1 MGSMRPTGRFLSYAS
16 NIQRTQKQ
24 SVPSSFPQSLSGS
37 ETDVSTSNE
46 NLSREERYVVRHTAR
61 VEPQGQE
68 NHSQNNNNRNSL
80 KDSVSGSNRNS
91 LKDSVGGGN
100 SNRSS
105 LDVSS
110 SSYNTLIIHN
120 QDDSWPSRPTP
131 IREHERTT
139 SEVKHPA
146 TQSSPYHTLKKTEGK
161 KPSGIP
167 LPKLHKEQAV
177 TTTAN
182 YIDIGG
188 QRIYTSP
195 PDHGVQEITEIPDD
209 FLNQSS
215 VLKHLAKEVAQ
226 SPTPRGPTPPAS
238 PRSPHSPHSPR
249 AASKPRE
256 ERSKSKCSKAKLSK
270 EKLNL
275 SRSQPDLTSVG
286 VRAVPG
292 GSESSGWCS
301 GGDGEEEPDDAF
313 TAVLDALAAEN
324 HQLKRQLAD
333 ACERVAKT
341 NKLEEEVEKVR
352 QAHEELV
359 GSCER
364 RERLERAARVRL
376 QADCRRLHDI
386 NRALKHQV
394 ELVAGGVR
402 AEGEGGDALRKELQ
416 NREMLIA
423 QLITQNKELAC
434 SKERQ
439 EIEMAAQ
446 RATLQEQRTH
456 IDILDTALT
465 NAQANVVRLEEECRH
480 ASGYVE
486 RVMGLQRALASLQ
499 QASDRREH
507 TERKLRAQLEK
518 ELQTLRKRSCSCV
531 EAGGGC
537 GAAGGAGAGGE
548 AELRRQLRERDERL
562 LALEGECAKWEQ
574 RYLEEAALRQ
584 AAVSAASIPK
594 DAKIAALEKTSAES
608 ERLMAEARSEKIRHM
623 DELHSAQK
631 KVADLESRVKELESK
646 VAERD
651 AMIKVLQKHTSGA
664 SLRNNSS
671 REELVGLSSGAS
683 FSSAEGVGSV
693 GSVGGVGGVGSVS
706 GAGAVASAG
715 ARYRHLARR
724 NYSPHNDNA
733 SGCGFDSTSLRL
745 DEQLAAL
752 ESRLERP
759 PVPARGLCCFPGLG
773 AGLSAGLGAGGGRG
787 EEALLLERQGR
798 ASQQTRAA
806 SLPPPPSALP
816 RPPRKPSARNTRYD
830 RLDHRDA
837 RKDSDG
843 SGSIASS
850 ASRGSP
856 LPYEV
861 RKLPSV
867 PTSASLP
874 AAASRE
880 SLVRPRDAS
889 LPSPS
894 KLAVYAAARRRSAES
909 AKDSKRT
916 HHYRIQF

>member
-1 MGSMRPTGRFLSYAS
+1 MGSMRPTGRFLSFAN

-24 SVPSSFPQSLSGS
+24 TVPSGFPQSLSGS

-68 NHSQNNNNRNSL
+68 NQTQTNNNNNRNSL
-80 KDSVSGSNRNS
+80 KESVTGSNRNS

-120 QDDSWPSRPTP
+120 QDDSWPPRPTP
-131 IREHERTT
+131 IREHERTS
-139 SEVKHPA
+139 SEVKHPT
-146 TQSSPYHTLKKTEGK
+146 TQSSPYHTLKKNEGVK

-167 LPKLHKEQAV
+167 VPKMHKEQNV

-238 PRSPHSPHSPR
+238 PRAPAPPR
-249 AASKPRE
+249 DDSRKAKG
-256 ERSKSKCSKAKLSK
+256 KCSKAKLSK

-301 GGDGEEEPDDAF
+301 GGEGELEEPDDAF

-352 QAHEELV
+352 TAHEELV

-376 QADCRRLHDI
+376 QADCRRLHDL
-386 NRALKHQV
+386 NRALKQQV
-394 ELVAGGVR
+394 ELLSQGVR
-402 AEGEGGDALRKELQ
+402 TENDSNAEALRKELQ

-434 SKERQ
+434 AKERQ

-518 ELQTLRKRSCSCV
+518 ELQTLRKRECNC
-531 EAGGGC
+531 GGAS
-537 GAAGGAGAGGE
+537 AAGGQGGGE

-608 ERLMAEARSEKIRHM
+608 ERLMAEARNEKIRHM

-631 KVADLESRVKELESK
+631 KLADLEGRVKELESK

-651 AMIKVLQKHTSGA
+651 AMIKVLQKHTSAAYDSGA

-683 FSSAEGVGSV
+683 FSSAEGGGSV
-693 GSVGGVGGVGSVS
+693 
-706 GAGAVASAG
+706 AG
-715 ARYRHLARR
+715 RYRHLARR
-724 NYSPHNDNA
+724 NYSPHNDNS

-759 PVPARGLCCFPGLG
+759 PVPASGHVITFFGQRRFRNERGFCCFPGLG
-773 AGLSAGLGAGGGRG
+773 TVGARGGGGRG

-798 ASQQTRAA
+798 ASQQTRSS

-830 RLDHRDA
+830 RLEHRDA

-843 SGSIASS
+843 SGSIAST
-850 ASRGSP
+850 ASRSSP
-856 LPYEV
+856 LPYDTV

-874 AAASRE
+874 AAESRE
-880 SLVRPRDAS
+880 SLVRPRDSS

-909 AKDSKRT
+909 AKDNNKRT

>member
-1 MGSMRPTGRFLSYAS
+1 MGSMRPTGRFLSFTN

-24 SVPSSFPQSLSGS
+24 AVPSGFPQSLSGS

-68 NHSQNNNNRNSL
+68 NQSQSNNNNRNSL
-80 KDSVSGSNRNS
+80 KESVTSSNRNS

-120 QDDSWPSRPTP
+120 QDDSWPPRPTP
-131 IREHERTT
+131 IREHERTS
-139 SEVKHPA
+139 SEVKHPN
-146 TQSSPYHTLKKTEGK
+146 TQSSPYHTLKKNEGVK

-167 LPKLHKEQAV
+167 VPKHKEQNV

-238 PRSPHSPHSPR
+238 PRAPAPPR
-249 AASKPRE
+249 DDSRKA
-256 ERSKSKCSKAKLSK
+256 KSKCSKAKLSK

-301 GGDGEEEPDDAF
+301 GGEGELEEPDDAF

-352 QAHEELV
+352 TAHEELV

-376 QADCRRLHDI
+376 QADCRRLHDL
-386 NRALKHQV
+386 NRALKQQV
-394 ELVAGGVR
+394 ELLSQGVR
-402 AEGEGGDALRKELQ
+402 TENEGNSEALRKELQ

-423 QLITQNKELAC
+423 QVITQNKELAC
-434 SKERQ
+434 AKERQ

-518 ELQTLRKRSCSCV
+518 ELQTLRKRECN
-531 EAGGGC
+531 C
-537 GAAGGAGAGGE
+537 GVVAGGAGGGE

-584 AAVSAASIPK
+584 AAVSAASIPNSVFR

-651 AMIKVLQKHTSGA
+651 AMIKVLQKHTSAAYDSGA

-683 FSSAEGVGSV
+683 FSSAEGVGT
-693 GSVGGVGGVGSVS
+693 GSVS
-706 GAGAVASAG
+706 G
-715 ARYRHLARR
+715 RFRHLARR
-724 NYSPHNDNA
+724 NYSPHNDNS

-759 PVPARGLCCFPGLG
+759 PVPAV
-773 AGLSAGLGAGGGRG
+773 S
-787 EEALLLERQGR
+787 
-798 ASQQTRAA
+798 
-806 SLPPPPSALP
+806 
-816 RPPRKPSARNTRYD
+816 Y
-830 RLDHRDA
+830 
-837 RKDSDG
+837 
-843 SGSIASS
+843 
-850 ASRGSP
+850 
-856 LPYEV
+856 
-861 RKLPSV
+861 
-867 PTSASLP
+867 LP
-874 AAASRE
+874 AADA
-880 SLVRPRDAS
+880 RPH
-889 LPSPS
+889 
-894 KLAVYAAARRRSAES
+894 AA
-909 AKDSKRT
+909 
-916 HHYRIQF
+916 YY

>member
-1 MGSMRPTGRFLSYAS
+1 M
-16 NIQRTQKQ
+16 
-24 SVPSSFPQSLSGS
+24 PSGFPQSLSGS

-68 NHSQNNNNRNSL
+68 NQSQTNNNNRNSL
-80 KDSVSGSNRNS
+80 KESVTGSNRNS

-120 QDDSWPSRPTP
+120 QDDSWPPRPTP
-131 IREHERTT
+131 IREHERTS
-139 SEVKHPA
+139 SEVKHST
-146 TQSSPYHTLKKTEGK
+146 TQSSPYHTLKKTEGVK

-167 LPKLHKEQAV
+167 VPKVHKEQTV

-238 PRSPHSPHSPR
+238 PRAPAPPR
-249 AASKPRE
+249 DDSRK
-256 ERSKSKCSKAKLSK
+256 SKSKCSKAKLSK

-301 GGDGEEEPDDAF
+301 GGEGELEEPDDAF

-341 NKLEEEVEKVR
+341 SKLEEEVEKVR
-352 QAHEELV
+352 TAHEELV

-376 QADCRRLHDI
+376 QADCRRLQEL
-386 NRALKHQV
+386 NRALKQQV
-394 ELVAGGVR
+394 ELLSQGVR
-402 AEGEGGDALRKELQ
+402 MESDGSADALRKELQ

-434 SKERQ
+434 AKERQ

-518 ELQTLRKRSCSCV
+518 ELQTLRKRECNCGG
-531 EAGGGC
+531 AGGG
-537 GAAGGAGAGGE
+537 GGSGE
-548 AELRRQLRERDERL
+548 AELRRQVRERDERL

-608 ERLMAEARSEKIRHM
+608 ERLMAEARNEKIRHM

-631 KVADLESRVKELESK
+631 KVADLEGRVKELESK

-651 AMIKVLQKHTSGA
+651 AMIKVLQKHTSAAYDSGA

-683 FSSAEGVGSV
+683 FSSAEGVGT
-693 GSVGGVGGVGSVS
+693 GSVS
-706 GAGAVASAG
+706 G
-715 ARYRHLARR
+715 RYRHLGRR
-724 NYSPHNDNA
+724 NYSPHNDNS

-759 PVPARGLCCFPGLG
+759 PVPAV
-773 AGLSAGLGAGGGRG
+773 SY
-787 EEALLLERQGR
+787 
-798 ASQQTRAA
+798 
-806 SLPPPPSALP
+806 LPPEL
-816 RPPRKPSARNTRYD
+816 RPPTNY
-830 RLDHRDA
+830 
-837 RKDSDG
+837 
-843 SGSIASS
+843 
-850 ASRGSP
+850 
-856 LPYEV
+856 Y
-861 RKLPSV
+861 
-867 PTSASLP
+867 
-874 AAASRE
+874 
-880 SLVRPRDAS
+880 
-889 LPSPS
+889 
-894 KLAVYAAARRRSAES
+894 
-909 AKDSKRT
+909 
-916 HHYRIQF
+916 

>member
-1 MGSMRPTGRFLSYAS
+1 MGSMRPTGRFLSFTN

-24 SVPSSFPQSLSGS
+24 AVPSGFPQSLSGS

-68 NHSQNNNNRNSL
+68 NQSQSNNNNRNSL
-80 KDSVSGSNRNS
+80 KESVTSSNRNS

-120 QDDSWPSRPTP
+120 QDDSWPPRPTP
-131 IREHERTT
+131 IREHERTS
-139 SEVKHPA
+139 SEVKHPN
-146 TQSSPYHTLKKTEGK
+146 TQSSPYHTLKKNEGVK

-167 LPKLHKEQAV
+167 VPKHKEQNV

-238 PRSPHSPHSPR
+238 PRAPAPPR
-249 AASKPRE
+249 DDSRKA
-256 ERSKSKCSKAKLSK
+256 KSKCSKAKLSK

-301 GGDGEEEPDDAF
+301 GGEGELEEPDDAF

-352 QAHEELV
+352 TAHEELV

-376 QADCRRLHDI
+376 QADCRRLHDL
-386 NRALKHQV
+386 NRALKQQV
-394 ELVAGGVR
+394 ELLSQGVR
-402 AEGEGGDALRKELQ
+402 TENEGNSEALRKELQ

-423 QLITQNKELAC
+423 QVITQNKELAC
-434 SKERQ
+434 AKERQ

-518 ELQTLRKRSCSCV
+518 ELQTLRKRECN
-531 EAGGGC
+531 C
-537 GAAGGAGAGGE
+537 GVVAGGAGGGE

-651 AMIKVLQKHTSGA
+651 AMIKVLQKHTSAAYDSGA

-683 FSSAEGVGSV
+683 FSSAEGVGT
-693 GSVGGVGGVGSVS
+693 GSVS
-706 GAGAVASAG
+706 G
-715 ARYRHLARR
+715 RFRHLARR
-724 NYSPHNDNA
+724 NYSPHNDNS

-759 PVPARGLCCFPGLG
+759 PVPAV
-773 AGLSAGLGAGGGRG
+773 S
-787 EEALLLERQGR
+787 
-798 ASQQTRAA
+798 
-806 SLPPPPSALP
+806 
-816 RPPRKPSARNTRYD
+816 Y
-830 RLDHRDA
+830 
-837 RKDSDG
+837 
-843 SGSIASS
+843 
-850 ASRGSP
+850 
-856 LPYEV
+856 
-861 RKLPSV
+861 
-867 PTSASLP
+867 LP
-874 AAASRE
+874 AADA
-880 SLVRPRDAS
+880 RPH
-889 LPSPS
+889 
-894 KLAVYAAARRRSAES
+894 AA
-909 AKDSKRT
+909 
-916 HHYRIQF
+916 YY

>member
-1 MGSMRPTGRFLSYAS
+1 MGSMRPTGRFLSFTN
-16 NIQRTQKQ
+16 NIQRAQKQ
-24 SVPSSFPQSLSGS
+24 TVPGSFPQSLSGS

-68 NHSQNNNNRNSL
+68 NQSQINNNRNSL
-80 KDSVSGSNRNS
+80 KESIPGSNRNS
-91 LKDSVGGGN
+91 LKDSVGGSN

-131 IREHERTT
+131 IREHERSS

-146 TQSSPYHTLKKTEGK
+146 TQSSPYHTLKKAEVGK

-167 LPKLHKEQAV
+167 LPKSHKEQPV
-177 TTTAN
+177 TSTAN

-195 PDHGVQEITEIPDD
+195 PDHGVQEINEIPDD

-226 SPTPRGPTPPAS
+226 SPTPHGLTPPAS
-238 PRSPHSPHSPR
+238 PRAPPL
-249 AASKPRE
+249 RE
-256 ERSKSKCSKAKLSK
+256 EPRKNKGKASKAKLSK

-301 GGDGEEEPDDAF
+301 GGEGSLEEPDDAF
-313 TAVLDALAAEN
+313 AAVLDALAAEN
-324 HQLKRQLAD
+324 QHLKRQLAD

-341 NKLEEEVEKVR
+341 TKLEEEVEKVR
-352 QAHEELV
+352 SAHEELV
-359 GSCER
+359 GACDR

-376 QADCRRLHDI
+376 QADTRRLHDL

-394 ELVAGGVR
+394 EVLSQGIRTEGDGG
-402 AEGEGGDALRKELQ
+402 ADALRKELQ
-416 NREMLIA
+416 SREMLIA

-434 SKERQ
+434 AKERQ

-480 ASGYVE
+480 AGGYVE
-486 RVMGLQRALASLQ
+486 RVLGLQRALGSLQ
-499 QASDRREH
+499 HAADRREH
-507 TERKLRAQLEK
+507 SERQLRAQLEA
-518 ELQTLRKRSCSCV
+518 ELNTLRKRECK
-531 EAGGGC
+531 C
-537 GAAGGAGAGGE
+537 GSAAAGAGGAGGE

-651 AMIKVLQKHTSGA
+651 AMIKVLQKHTSAAYEAGGA
-664 SLRNNSS
+664 SLRNHSS
-671 REELVGLSSGAS
+671 REELVALSSGAS
-683 FSSAEGVGSV
+683 FSSAEGVTG
-693 GSVGGVGGVGSVS
+693 
-706 GAGAVASAG
+706 
-715 ARYRHLARR
+715 RYRNLTRR
-724 NYSPHNDNA
+724 NYSPHNDNS
-733 SGCGFDSTSLRL
+733 SGIGFESSSLRL
-745 DEQLAAL
+745 EEQLAAL
-752 ESRLERP
+752 DSRLERA
-759 PVPARGLCCFPGLG
+759 PVPARGLCCFPGLSTVG
-773 AGLSAGLGAGGGRG
+773 ARAGNGRG

-798 ASQQTRAA
+798 ASQQTRSS

-816 RPPRKPSARNTRYD
+816 RPPRKPSARTTRYD
-830 RLDHRDA
+830 RLEHRDT

-843 SGSIASS
+843 SGSIAST
-850 ASRGSP
+850 ASRSSP
-856 LPYEV
+856 LPYDTSTV

-867 PTSASLP
+867 PTSSSLP
-874 AAASRE
+874 AAESRE
-880 SLVRPRDAS
+880 SLVRPRDSS

-909 AKDSKRT
+909 AKENNKRT

>member
-1 MGSMRPTGRFLSYAS
+1 MGSMRPTGRFLSFTN

-24 SVPSSFPQSLSGS
+24 TVQTGFPQSLSGS

-68 NHSQNNNNRNSL
+68 NQSQNNNNSNNRNSL
-80 KDSVSGSNRNS
+80 KESVTGSNRNS
-91 LKDSVGGGN
+91 LKDSVGGN

-120 QDDSWPSRPTP
+120 QDDSWPPRPTP
-131 IREHERTT
+131 IREHERTS

-146 TQSSPYHTLKKTEGK
+146 SQSSPYHTLKKTEMGK

-167 LPKLHKEQAV
+167 LPKVHKEQPV
-177 TTTAN
+177 TATAN

-195 PDHGVQEITEIPDD
+195 PDHGVHEITEIPDD

-226 SPTPRGPTPPAS
+226 SPTPLGPTPPAS
-238 PRSPHSPHSPR
+238 PRAPPAEARKPKGK
-249 AASKPRE
+249 AA
-256 ERSKSKCSKAKLSK
+256 KAKLSK

-301 GGDGEEEPDDAF
+301 GGEGSLEEPDDAF
-313 TAVLDALAAEN
+313 AAVLDALAAEN

-341 NKLEEEVEKVR
+341 TKLEEEVEKVR
-352 QAHEELV
+352 TAHEELV

-376 QADCRRLHDI
+376 QADCRRLQEL
-386 NRALKHQV
+386 NRALKQQV
-394 ELVAGGVR
+394 ELLSQGVR
-402 AEGEGGDALRKELQ
+402 TDNDSNSEALRKELQ

-434 SKERQ
+434 AKERQ
-439 EIEMAAQ
+439 EIEMTAQ

-518 ELQTLRKRSCSCV
+518 ELQTLRKRECACGV
-531 EAGGGC
+531 GGG
-537 GAAGGAGAGGE
+537 GGGGGGGGVGGGGGGE
-548 AELRRQLRERDERL
+548 AELRRQVRERDERL

-608 ERLMAEARSEKIRHM
+608 ERLMAEARNEKIRHM

-631 KVADLESRVKELESK
+631 KVADLEGRVKELESK

-651 AMIKVLQKHTSGA
+651 AMIKVLQKHTSAAYDSGA

-683 FSSAEGVGSV
+683 FSSAEGVGV
-693 GSVGGVGGVGSVS
+693 GVSTGSVS
-706 GAGAVASAG
+706 G
-715 ARYRHLARR
+715 RYRHLARR
-724 NYSPHNDNA
+724 NYSPHNDNS

-745 DEQLAAL
+745 EEQLAAL

-759 PVPARGLCCFPGLG
+759 PVPSRGLCCFPGLG
-773 AGLSAGLGAGGGRG
+773 TVGARGASGRG

-798 ASQQTRAA
+798 ASQQTRSS

-830 RLDHRDA
+830 RLEHRDA

-843 SGSIASS
+843 SGSIAST
-850 ASRGSP
+850 ASRSSP
-856 LPYEV
+856 LPYDTV

-874 AAASRE
+874 AAESRE
-880 SLVRPRDAS
+880 SLVRPRDSS

-909 AKDSKRT
+909 AKDNNKRP

>member
-1 MGSMRPTGRFLSYAS
+1 MGSMRPTGRFLSFAN

-24 SVPSSFPQSLSGS
+24 TVPSGFPQSLSGS

-68 NHSQNNNNRNSL
+68 NQTQTNNNNNRNSL
-80 KDSVSGSNRNS
+80 KESVTGSNRNS

-120 QDDSWPSRPTP
+120 QDDSWPPRPTP
-131 IREHERTT
+131 IREHERTS
-139 SEVKHPA
+139 SEVKHPT
-146 TQSSPYHTLKKTEGK
+146 TQSSPYHTLKKNEGVK

-167 LPKLHKEQAV
+167 VPKMHKEQNV

-238 PRSPHSPHSPR
+238 PRAPAPPR
-249 AASKPRE
+249 DDSRKAKG
-256 ERSKSKCSKAKLSK
+256 KCSKAKLSK

-301 GGDGEEEPDDAF
+301 GGEGELEEPDDAF

-352 QAHEELV
+352 TAHEELV

-376 QADCRRLHDI
+376 QADCRRLHDL
-386 NRALKHQV
+386 NRALKQQV
-394 ELVAGGVR
+394 ELLSQGVR
-402 AEGEGGDALRKELQ
+402 TENDSNAEALRKELQ

-434 SKERQ
+434 AKERQ

-518 ELQTLRKRSCSCV
+518 ELQTLRKRECNC
-531 EAGGGC
+531 GGAS
-537 GAAGGAGAGGE
+537 AAGGQGGGE

-608 ERLMAEARSEKIRHM
+608 ERLMAEARNEKIRHM

-631 KVADLESRVKELESK
+631 KLADLEGRVKELESK

-651 AMIKVLQKHTSGA
+651 AMIKVLQKHTSAAYDSGA

-683 FSSAEGVGSV
+683 FSSAEGGGSV
-693 GSVGGVGGVGSVS
+693 
-706 GAGAVASAG
+706 AG
-715 ARYRHLARR
+715 RYRHLARR
-724 NYSPHNDNA
+724 NYSPHNDNS

-759 PVPARGLCCFPGLG
+759 PVPARGFCCFPGLG
-773 AGLSAGLGAGGGRG
+773 TVGARGGGGRG

-798 ASQQTRAA
+798 ASQQTRSS

-830 RLDHRDA
+830 RLEHRDA

-843 SGSIASS
+843 SGSIAST
-850 ASRGSP
+850 ASRSSP
-856 LPYEV
+856 LPYDTV

-874 AAASRE
+874 AAESRE
-880 SLVRPRDAS
+880 SLVRPRDSS

-909 AKDSKRT
+909 AKDNNKRT

>member
-1 MGSMRPTGRFLSYAS
+1 MGSMRPTGRFLSFTN

-24 SVPSSFPQSLSGS
+24 AVPSGFPQSLSGS

-68 NHSQNNNNRNSL
+68 NQSQSNNNNRNSL
-80 KDSVSGSNRNS
+80 KESVTSSNRNS

-120 QDDSWPSRPTP
+120 QDDSWPPRPTP
-131 IREHERTT
+131 IREHERTS
-139 SEVKHPA
+139 SEVKHPN
-146 TQSSPYHTLKKTEGK
+146 TQSSPYHTLKKNEGVK

-167 LPKLHKEQAV
+167 VPKHKEQNV

-238 PRSPHSPHSPR
+238 PRAPAPPR
-249 AASKPRE
+249 DDSRKA
-256 ERSKSKCSKAKLSK
+256 KSKCSKAKLSK

-301 GGDGEEEPDDAF
+301 GGEGELEEPDDAF

-341 NKLEEEVEKVR
+341 NKVTSQLEEEVEKVR
-352 QAHEELV
+352 TAHEELV

-376 QADCRRLHDI
+376 QADCRRLHDL
-386 NRALKHQV
+386 NRALKQQV
-394 ELVAGGVR
+394 ELLSQGVR
-402 AEGEGGDALRKELQ
+402 TENEGNSEALRKELQ

-423 QLITQNKELAC
+423 QVITQNKELAC
-434 SKERQ
+434 AKERQ

-518 ELQTLRKRSCSCV
+518 ELQTLRKRECN
-531 EAGGGC
+531 C
-537 GAAGGAGAGGE
+537 GVVAGGAGGGE

-584 AAVSAASIPK
+584 AAVSAASIPNSVFR

-651 AMIKVLQKHTSGA
+651 AMIKVLQKHTSAAYDSGA

-683 FSSAEGVGSV
+683 FSSAEGVGT
-693 GSVGGVGGVGSVS
+693 GSVS
-706 GAGAVASAG
+706 G
-715 ARYRHLARR
+715 RFRHLARR
-724 NYSPHNDNA
+724 NYSPHNDNS

-759 PVPARGLCCFPGLG
+759 PVPAV
-773 AGLSAGLGAGGGRG
+773 S
-787 EEALLLERQGR
+787 
-798 ASQQTRAA
+798 
-806 SLPPPPSALP
+806 
-816 RPPRKPSARNTRYD
+816 Y
-830 RLDHRDA
+830 
-837 RKDSDG
+837 
-843 SGSIASS
+843 
-850 ASRGSP
+850 
-856 LPYEV
+856 
-861 RKLPSV
+861 
-867 PTSASLP
+867 LP
-874 AAASRE
+874 AADA
-880 SLVRPRDAS
+880 RPH
-889 LPSPS
+889 
-894 KLAVYAAARRRSAES
+894 AA
-909 AKDSKRT
+909 
-916 HHYRIQF
+916 YY

>member
-1 MGSMRPTGRFLSYAS
+1 MGSMRPSGRFLSFTN

-24 SVPSSFPQSLSGS
+24 TVPSGFPQSLSGS

-68 NHSQNNNNRNSL
+68 NQSQTNNNNNRNSL
-80 KDSVSGSNRNS
+80 KESVPGSNRNS

-120 QDDSWPSRPTP
+120 QDDSWPPRPTP
-131 IREHERTT
+131 IREHERSG
-139 SEVKHPA
+139 SEVKHPT
-146 TQSSPYHTLKKTEGK
+146 TQSSPYHTLKKNEVGK

-167 LPKLHKEQAV
+167 LPKVHKEQTV
-177 TTTAN
+177 TTSAN

-215 VLKHLAKEVAQ
+215 VLKHLAKEVTQ
-226 SPTPRGPTPPAS
+226 SPSPRGRTPP
-238 PRSPHSPHSPR
+238 PSPR
-249 AASKPRE
+249 APVPRDDSRKP
-256 ERSKSKCSKAKLSK
+256 KGKASKAKLSK

-286 VRAVPG
+286 VGVGVAAGAGAGPGVRAVPG

-301 GGDGEEEPDDAF
+301 GGEAELDEPEDAF
-313 TAVLDALAAEN
+313 AAVLDALAAEN
-324 HQLKRQLAD
+324 HQLKRQLVD

-341 NKLEEEVEKVR
+341 TKLEEEVEKVR
-352 QAHEELV
+352 TAHEELV

-364 RERLERAARVRL
+364 RERLERTARVRL
-376 QADCRRLHDI
+376 QADCRRLQEL
-386 NRALKHQV
+386 NRALKQQV
-394 ELVAGGVR
+394 EFLSQGVR
-402 AEGEGGDALRKELQ
+402 TESDSSAEALRKELQ

-434 SKERQ
+434 AKERQ

-518 ELQTLRKRSCSCV
+518 ELQTLRKRECTCGG
-531 EAGGGC
+531 AGGVGV
-537 GAAGGAGAGGE
+537 GAAGGGE
-548 AELRRQLRERDERL
+548 AELRRLVRERDERL

-608 ERLMAEARSEKIRHM
+608 ERLMAEARNEKIRHM

-651 AMIKVLQKHTSGA
+651 AMIKVLQKHTSAAYDSGA

-683 FSSAEGVGSV
+683 FSSAEGVSGVSAVSGVSGVSGGSV
-693 GSVGGVGGVGSVS
+693 
-706 GAGAVASAG
+706 AG
-715 ARYRHLARR
+715 RYRHLARR
-724 NYSPHNDNA
+724 NYSPHNDNS

-752 ESRLERP
+752 ER
-759 PVPARGLCCFPGLG
+759 
-773 AGLSAGLGAGGGRG
+773 
-787 EEALLLERQGR
+787 
-798 ASQQTRAA
+798 
-806 SLPPPPSALP
+806 
-816 RPPRKPSARNTRYD
+816 
-830 RLDHRDA
+830 
-837 RKDSDG
+837 
-843 SGSIASS
+843 
-850 ASRGSP
+850 
-856 LPYEV
+856 
-861 RKLPSV
+861 PSV
-867 PTSASLP
+867 PAVSCYLP
-874 AAASRE
+874 ADQRPHAS
-880 SLVRPRDAS
+880 
-889 LPSPS
+889 
-894 KLAVYAAARRRSAES
+894 Y
-909 AKDSKRT
+909 
-916 HHYRIQF
+916 Y

>member
-1 MGSMRPTGRFLSYAS
+1 MGSMRPTGRFLSFTN

-24 SVPSSFPQSLSGS
+24 AVPSGFPQSLSGS

-68 NHSQNNNNRNSL
+68 NQSQSNNNNRNSL
-80 KDSVSGSNRNS
+80 KESVTSSNRNS

-120 QDDSWPSRPTP
+120 QDDSWPPRPTP
-131 IREHERTT
+131 IREHERTS
-139 SEVKHPA
+139 SEVKHPN
-146 TQSSPYHTLKKTEGK
+146 TQSSPYHTLKKNEGVK

-167 LPKLHKEQAV
+167 VPKHKEQNV

-238 PRSPHSPHSPR
+238 PRAPAPPR
-249 AASKPRE
+249 DDSRKA
-256 ERSKSKCSKAKLSK
+256 KSKCSKAKLSK

-301 GGDGEEEPDDAF
+301 GGEGELEEPDDAF

-341 NKLEEEVEKVR
+341 NKVTSQLEEEVEKVR
-352 QAHEELV
+352 TAHEELV

-376 QADCRRLHDI
+376 QADCRRLHDL
-386 NRALKHQV
+386 NRALKQQV
-394 ELVAGGVR
+394 ELLSQGVR
-402 AEGEGGDALRKELQ
+402 TENEGNSEALRKELQ

-423 QLITQNKELAC
+423 QVITQNKELAC
-434 SKERQ
+434 AKERQ

-518 ELQTLRKRSCSCV
+518 ELQTLRKRECN
-531 EAGGGC
+531 C
-537 GAAGGAGAGGE
+537 GVVAGGAGGGE

-651 AMIKVLQKHTSGA
+651 AMIKVLQKHTSAAYDSGA

-683 FSSAEGVGSV
+683 FSSAEGVGT
-693 GSVGGVGGVGSVS
+693 GSVS
-706 GAGAVASAG
+706 G
-715 ARYRHLARR
+715 RFRHLARR
-724 NYSPHNDNA
+724 NYSPHNDNS

-759 PVPARGLCCFPGLG
+759 PVPAV
-773 AGLSAGLGAGGGRG
+773 S
-787 EEALLLERQGR
+787 
-798 ASQQTRAA
+798 
-806 SLPPPPSALP
+806 
-816 RPPRKPSARNTRYD
+816 Y
-830 RLDHRDA
+830 
-837 RKDSDG
+837 
-843 SGSIASS
+843 
-850 ASRGSP
+850 
-856 LPYEV
+856 
-861 RKLPSV
+861 
-867 PTSASLP
+867 LP
-874 AAASRE
+874 AADA
-880 SLVRPRDAS
+880 RPH
-889 LPSPS
+889 
-894 KLAVYAAARRRSAES
+894 AA
-909 AKDSKRT
+909 
-916 HHYRIQF
+916 YY

>member
-1 MGSMRPTGRFLSYAS
+1 MGSMRPTGRFLPFSN

-24 SVPSSFPQSLSGS
+24 SVPAGFPQSLSGS

-68 NHSQNNNNRNSL
+68 NITQTSSNNRNSL
-80 KDSVSGSNRNS
+80 KDSISGSNRNS

-120 QDDSWPSRPTP
+120 QDDSWPPRPTP
-131 IREHERTT
+131 IREHERTS
-139 SEVKHPA
+139 SEVKHSA
-146 TQSSPYHTLKKTEGK
+146 AQSSPYHTLKKPDGTK

-167 LPKLHKEQAV
+167 LPKVHKEQTI
-177 TTTAN
+177 TTSAN

-209 FLNQSS
+209 YLNQSS
-215 VLKHLAKEVAQ
+215 VLKHLAKEVAK
-226 SPTPRGPTPPAS
+226 SPSPRGPTPP
-238 PRSPHSPHSPR
+238 SPR
-249 AASKPRE
+249 APLAARDATESRKT
-256 ERSKSKCSKAKLSK
+256 KIKGSKAKLSK
-270 EKLNL
+270 EKLSL
-275 SRSQPDLTSVG
+275 SRSQPDLSSVG
-286 VRAVPG
+286 VRAAPG

-301 GGDGEEEPDDAF
+301 GGDEDAADAGAPGDAF
-313 TAVLDALAAEN
+313 AAVLDALAAEN

-333 ACERVAKT
+333 ACERLAKT
-341 NKLEEEVEKVR
+341 SKLEEEVEKVR
-352 QAHEELV
+352 TAHEELV
-359 GSCER
+359 RSCER

-376 QADCRRLHDI
+376 QADCRRLQEL
-386 NRALKHQV
+386 NRALKQQV
-394 ELVAGGVR
+394 DLLSQGVR
-402 AEGEGGDALRKELQ
+402 AEGDSNTESLRKELQ

-434 SKERQ
+434 AKERQ

-480 ASGYVE
+480 AGGYVE
-486 RVMGLQRALASLQ
+486 RVLGLQRALASLQ

-518 ELQTLRKRSCSCV
+518 ELQALRKRECNC
-531 EAGGGC
+531 GGS
-537 GAAGGAGAGGE
+537 GAGAGVGAGGGE
-548 AELRRQLRERDERL
+548 AELRRQLRERDERA

-608 ERLMAEARSEKIRHM
+608 ERLMAEARNEKIRHM

-631 KVADLESRVKELESK
+631 KVADLEGRVKELESK

-651 AMIKVLQKHTSGA
+651 AMIKVLQKHTSAAYDSGA

-683 FSSAEGVGSV
+683 FSSTEGVGV
-693 GSVGGVGGVGSVS
+693 GVGP
-706 GAGAVASAG
+706 

-724 NYSPHNDNA
+724 NYSPHNDSA
-733 SGCGFDSTSLRL
+733 SGCGFDSASLRL

-759 PVPARGLCCFPGLG
+759 AAAVAAVPAVP
-773 AGLSAGLGAGGGRG
+773 AVSY
-787 EEALLLERQGR
+787 
-798 ASQQTRAA
+798 
-806 SLPPPPSALP
+806 LPQD
-816 RPPRKPSARNTRYD
+816 TFY
-830 RLDHRDA
+830 
-837 RKDSDG
+837 
-843 SGSIASS
+843 
-850 ASRGSP
+850 
-856 LPYEV
+856 
-861 RKLPSV
+861 
-867 PTSASLP
+867 
-874 AAASRE
+874 
-880 SLVRPRDAS
+880 
-889 LPSPS
+889 
-894 KLAVYAAARRRSAES
+894 
-909 AKDSKRT
+909 
-916 HHYRIQF
+916 

>member
-1 MGSMRPTGRFLSYAS
+1 MANMGSMRPTGRFLSFTN

-24 SVPSSFPQSLSGS
+24 AVPSGFPQSLSGS

-68 NHSQNNNNRNSL
+68 NQSQSNNNNRNSL
-80 KDSVSGSNRNS
+80 KESVTSSNRNS

-120 QDDSWPSRPTP
+120 QDDSWPPRPTP
-131 IREHERTT
+131 IREHERTS
-139 SEVKHPA
+139 SEVKHPN
-146 TQSSPYHTLKKTEGK
+146 TQSSPYHTLKKNEGVK

-167 LPKLHKEQAV
+167 VPKHKEQNV

-238 PRSPHSPHSPR
+238 PRAPAPPR
-249 AASKPRE
+249 DDSRKA
-256 ERSKSKCSKAKLSK
+256 KSKCSKAKLSK

-301 GGDGEEEPDDAF
+301 GGEGELEEPDDAF

-352 QAHEELV
+352 TAHEELV

-376 QADCRRLHDI
+376 QADCRRLHDL
-386 NRALKHQV
+386 NRALKQQV
-394 ELVAGGVR
+394 ELLSQGVR
-402 AEGEGGDALRKELQ
+402 TENEGNSEALRKELQ

-423 QLITQNKELAC
+423 QVITQNKELAC
-434 SKERQ
+434 AKERQ

-518 ELQTLRKRSCSCV
+518 ELQTLRKRECN
-531 EAGGGC
+531 C
-537 GAAGGAGAGGE
+537 GVVAGGAGGGE

-651 AMIKVLQKHTSGA
+651 AMIKVLQKHTSAAYDSGA

-683 FSSAEGVGSV
+683 FSSAEGVGT
-693 GSVGGVGGVGSVS
+693 GSVS
-706 GAGAVASAG
+706 G
-715 ARYRHLARR
+715 RFRHLARR
-724 NYSPHNDNA
+724 NYSPHNDNS

-759 PVPARGLCCFPGLG
+759 PVPAV
-773 AGLSAGLGAGGGRG
+773 S
-787 EEALLLERQGR
+787 
-798 ASQQTRAA
+798 
-806 SLPPPPSALP
+806 
-816 RPPRKPSARNTRYD
+816 Y
-830 RLDHRDA
+830 
-837 RKDSDG
+837 
-843 SGSIASS
+843 
-850 ASRGSP
+850 
-856 LPYEV
+856 
-861 RKLPSV
+861 
-867 PTSASLP
+867 LP
-874 AAASRE
+874 AADA
-880 SLVRPRDAS
+880 RPH
-889 LPSPS
+889 
-894 KLAVYAAARRRSAES
+894 AA
-909 AKDSKRT
+909 
-916 HHYRIQF
+916 YY

>member
-1 MGSMRPTGRFLSYAS
+1 MGSMRPTGRFLSFAN

-24 SVPSSFPQSLSGS
+24 TVPSGFPQSLSGS

-68 NHSQNNNNRNSL
+68 NQTQTNNNNNRNSL
-80 KDSVSGSNRNS
+80 KESVTGSNRNS

-120 QDDSWPSRPTP
+120 QDDSWPPRPTP
-131 IREHERTT
+131 IREHERTS
-139 SEVKHPA
+139 SEVKHPT
-146 TQSSPYHTLKKTEGK
+146 TQSSPYHTLKKNEGVK

-167 LPKLHKEQAV
+167 VPKMHKEQNV

-238 PRSPHSPHSPR
+238 PRAPAPPR
-249 AASKPRE
+249 DDSRKAKG
-256 ERSKSKCSKAKLSK
+256 KCSKAKLSK

-301 GGDGEEEPDDAF
+301 GGEGELEEPDDAF

-352 QAHEELV
+352 TAHEELV

-376 QADCRRLHDI
+376 QADCRRLHDL
-386 NRALKHQV
+386 NRALKQQV
-394 ELVAGGVR
+394 ELLSQGVR
-402 AEGEGGDALRKELQ
+402 TENDSNAEALRKELQ

-434 SKERQ
+434 AKERQ

-518 ELQTLRKRSCSCV
+518 ELQTLRKRECNC
-531 EAGGGC
+531 GGAS
-537 GAAGGAGAGGE
+537 AAGGAGGGE

-562 LALEGECAKWEQ
+562 LALEGECAK
-574 RYLEEAALRQ
+574 
-584 AAVSAASIPK
+584 

-608 ERLMAEARSEKIRHM
+608 ERLMAEARNEKIRHM

-631 KVADLESRVKELESK
+631 KLADLEGRVKELESK
-646 VAERD
+646 
-651 AMIKVLQKHTSGA
+651 KHTSAAYDSGA

-683 FSSAEGVGSV
+683 FSSAEGGGSV
-693 GSVGGVGGVGSVS
+693 
-706 GAGAVASAG
+706 AG
-715 ARYRHLARR
+715 RYRHLARR
-724 NYSPHNDNA
+724 NYSPHNDNS

-759 PVPARGLCCFPGLG
+759 PVPAV
-773 AGLSAGLGAGGGRG
+773 SY
-787 EEALLLERQGR
+787 
-798 ASQQTRAA
+798 
-806 SLPPPPSALP
+806 LPPDP
-816 RPPRKPSARNTRYD
+816 
-830 RLDHRDA
+830 HRD
-837 RKDSDG
+837 
-843 SGSIASS
+843 
-850 ASRGSP
+850 
-856 LPYEV
+856 Y
-861 RKLPSV
+861 
-867 PTSASLP
+867 
-874 AAASRE
+874 
-880 SLVRPRDAS
+880 
-889 LPSPS
+889 
-894 KLAVYAAARRRSAES
+894 Y
-909 AKDSKRT
+909 
-916 HHYRIQF
+916 